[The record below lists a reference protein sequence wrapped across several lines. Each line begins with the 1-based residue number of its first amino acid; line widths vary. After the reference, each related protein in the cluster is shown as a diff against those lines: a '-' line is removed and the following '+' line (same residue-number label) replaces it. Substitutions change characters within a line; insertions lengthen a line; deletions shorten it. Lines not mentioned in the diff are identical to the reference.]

1 MYITPARS
9 FAEYIAT
16 GIKNE
21 SRRKTKTQ
29 RNVSAFVLITYT
41 KNQCKEKNENF
52 VKKIKSKQK
61 MLGEIATKER
71 ESAAFRC

>member
-29 RNVSAFVLITYT
+29 RNVSAFVLITYE
-41 KNQCKEKNENF
+41 KSVERKNENF

>member
-41 KNQCKEKNENF
+41 KNQWKEKM
-52 VKKIKSKQK
+52 KI
-61 MLGEIATKER
+61 L
-71 ESAAFRC
+71 